1 MHYESDQ
8 SDDRQNSMHMFLWII
23 AVIVAAAVVLVI
35 TVIFHMSSSAA
46 DGKKMNSYVLG
57 KASQA
62 GYIGI
67 EITYDKEPVDVVLYD
82 PSQNK
87 YLPGMSEKT
96 YYHIDEEK
104 HTVTLLADSDNLGI
118 WSAEFNTKS
127 NKNLE
132 YGMVETPSET
142 LYVTKPVIYIGD
154 DGQYYMKFTATLS
167 GSDETVAKCN
177 MTLNKSN
184 FSYGLKPAE
193 ITLNKEDHVL
203 LEFPEH
209 VFTDEDYRLRVN
221 IATES
226 KKTANTSVDI
236 HLNARR
242 VPDESAV
249 NNETPDTK

>member
-8 SDDRQNSMHMFLWII
+8 SDNRQNPMRMFLLVI
-23 AVIVAAAVVLVI
+23 AVIVAAAVVLGI
-35 TVIFHMSSSAA
+35 TVVFHISRSAA

-67 EITYDKEPVDVVLYD
+67 EVTYDKEPVDIVLYD
-82 PSQNK
+82 PSQKK
-87 YLPGMSEKT
+87 YLPEMSEKI
-96 YYHIDEEK
+96 YYNIDEEK
-104 HTVTLLADSDNLGI
+104 HTVTFLADSDNLGV

-132 YGMVETPSET
+132 YCLVETPSET

-154 DGQYYMKFTATLS
+154 DGQYYMKFMTTLS
-167 GSDETVAKCN
+167 DSDETAAKCN

-193 ITLNKEDHVL
+193 ITLNEEAHVL

-209 VFTDEDYRLRVN
+209 VFTDEDYKLRVN

-242 VPDESAV
+242 TPEPAE
-249 NNETPDTK
+249 NNETPDKE

>member
-1 MHYESDQ
+1 MHYESNQ
-8 SDDRQNSMHMFLWII
+8 SDDRQNPMHMFLWII
-23 AVIVAAAVVLVI
+23 AVITAAVVMLGI
-35 TVIFHMSSSAA
+35 TVMFHISKSTA
-46 DGKKMNSYVLG
+46 DGRKMNSYVLG

-67 EITYDKEPVDVVLYD
+67 EITYDKEPVDIVLYD

-87 YLPGMSEKT
+87 YLPEMSEKT
-96 YYHIDEEK
+96 YYRIDEEK

-132 YGMVETPSET
+132 YCMVETPSGT

-154 DGQYYMKFTATLS
+154 DGQYYMKFTTTLS
-167 GSDETVAKCN
+167 GSDETSAKCN

-193 ITLNKEDHVL
+193 ITLNEEAHVL

-242 VPDESAV
+242 TPEPVE
-249 NNETPDTK
+249 NNETPDKE